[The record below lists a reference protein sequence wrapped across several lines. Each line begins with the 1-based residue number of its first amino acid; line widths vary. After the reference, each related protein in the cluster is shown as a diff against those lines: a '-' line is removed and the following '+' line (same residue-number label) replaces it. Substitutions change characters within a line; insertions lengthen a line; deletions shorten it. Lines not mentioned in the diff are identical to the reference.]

1 MVATD
6 EGGIPLE
13 EMVGEL
19 SSEMR
24 NGSAKYVLAR
34 GVWMGSDGSSE
45 MVLMLK
51 YEPRRSLPSP
61 AGVERAEEFGEPDC
75 VLVAP
80 AALLRL
86 RDANRPNGFSLEDE
100 DLRLD
105 DVDCLIEAASSFS
118 RCSLAALFL
127 ALCSPTHFL
136 SGSVQITSNMIAA
149 CLIRQ

>member
-1 MVATD
+1 MIATD
-6 EGGIPLE
+6 EGSIPLE

-24 NGSAKYVLAR
+24 KGSAKYGLAR
-34 GVWMGSDGSSE
+34 GVEIGSDGSSE

-51 YEPRRSLPSP
+51 YEPRLSLPS
-61 AGVERAEEFGEPDC
+61 AGVERLEELGEPDC
-75 VLVAP
+75 VFG
-80 AALLRL
+80 AAAAFLRL
-86 RDANRPNGFSLEDE
+86 RDANRPKGFSLEDE
-100 DLRLD
+100 DRRLE